1 METPAKLTAK
11 QIAFCKAYSIKR
23 SGTKAAIDAGYA
35 EKNAASQAYQLLQVP
50 EIKAYIEFLEAE
62 KVAEADISKAD
73 IILELKKIGFANIG
87 EFMEFGERDLE
98 PNSEE
103 KEDDDIYIATGG
115 GAMRIKHST
124 ELSKDQLA
132 AISEV
137 SETRGKFG
145 TTTKFKLHSKL
156 DALKSLADLLG
167 HKAPEKK
174 EIVVTEGKL
183 EKTNY
188 SLKKRPPL
196 PGNEKTDQQS
206 QSV

>member
-1 METPAKLTAK
+1 MEPAAKLTAK
-11 QIAFCKAYSIKR
+11 QLAFCKAYSVKR
-23 SGTKAAIDAGYA
+23 NGTKAAKEAGYS
-35 EKNAASQAYQLLQVP
+35 EKTAAVQAFELLQKT

-73 IILELKKIGFANIG
+73 IVLELKKIGFANIG

-98 PNSEE
+98 PNSEDQE
-103 KEDDDIYIATGG
+103 VDDIYQATGG
-115 GAMRIKHST
+115 GAMRIKHSSG
-124 ELSKDQLA
+124 LSKEQLA

-156 DALKSLADLLG
+156 DALKTLADLLG

-174 EIVVTEGKL
+174 EVTVTEGNL